1 MRAEWEVVSR
11 MKFGTMS
18 VKSQLLITIVGS
30 IVVTASALTTLAY
43 RAQVLN
49 LERNARRTVRV
60 AAQNRA
66 EAVDRVVDSQ
76 QQRAQ
81 RFLTASAALCGE
93 TTPAGRVA
101 WELGCAQRALREFRL
116 SERARGALL
125 TNDRG
130 RIARSGTAIPVL
142 LPIPTPLARLVE
154 RDGHITYI
162 VQAENAYASVR
173 LQFNLSDLDT
183 LFEQPA
189 GLGESGEVFLQ
200 NSEGAFLTPSRFAV
214 SAPPDFAEGNRSCR
228 SGPSDRTDIDY
239 RGVDII
245 QSTQPVSV
253 FAEPTC
259 VDAHISHDEAL
270 APATVLL
277 ADLVTRAAI
286 FSLVGAVI
294 ALIASYWM
302 SAPVQRLAASARA
315 LQAGD
320 FDRPIPT
327 SGPSEIRALAHA
339 FTAMA
344 AELGEQMAR
353 AQSARHEAEKAN
365 HAKDEFLAV
374 LSHELR
380 TPLTL
385 TLGWTRLLRRQGL
398 DAYQTDRAINA
409 IERSAQTQK
418 RLIEDLLDVSRIV
431 AGRLQLDQNVI
442 QLNDA
447 VGLVLEELRPA
458 AEEKGVLLESEFE
471 PGLAVSAD
479 AIRLQQIMTNL
490 VVNAIKFTPSGGVVR
505 VRAGA
510 IDGQARITVADS
522 GIGIAPEFLPHIFEA
537 FRQADAGPRRA
548 YGGLGLGLSIVRH
561 LVELHGGTITATSDG
576 TGHGS
581 TFEVR
586 LPLASPAVE
595 TVVPARASAA
605 KAPPAYGTP
614 AIRLDTLRVLVV
626 DDDADTRHVV
636 AALLRDAGATVD
648 GAASAAEGHQRLQ
661 TERYSAIVSDL
672 AMPQEDGYSFIRS
685 VRNASPTMPAVALTG
700 LTRREDA
707 TAAYAAG
714 FQVCLAKPLDRDK
727 LIVAIANLTL
737 RKTSQQDGLGDSGRT
752 H

>member
-1 MRAEWEVVSR
+1 

-30 IVVTASALTTLAY
+30 IVVTATALTTLAY

-49 LERNARRTVRV
+49 LERDARRSVRV

-93 TTPAGRVA
+93 TTPAGGVA

-116 SERARGALL
+116 SERARGAVLV
-125 TNDRG
+125 NDRG
-130 RIARSGTAIPVL
+130 RIARSGAALPAT
-142 LPIPTPLARLVE
+142 LPIPSPLARLVD
-154 RDGHITYI
+154 RDGHMTYI
-162 VQAENAYASVR
+162 IQAENAYASVR
-173 LQFNLSDLDT
+173 LQFNVSDLAT

-189 GLGESGEVFLQ
+189 GLGVSGEVFLQ
-200 NSEGAFLTPSRFAV
+200 NSGGTFLTPSRFGGTSV
-214 SAPPDFAEGNRSCR
+214 PPDFAEGNRSCR
-228 SGPSDRTDIDY
+228 SGPSERNDIDY

-245 QSTQPVSV
+245 QSVQPVSA
-253 FAEPTC
+253 FADPTC
-259 VDAHISHDEAL
+259 VDAHVSHDEAL

-277 ADLVTRAAI
+277 ADLVTRAGL
-286 FSLVGAVI
+286 FSVVGVVI

-315 LQAGD
+315 LQSGD

-339 FTAMA
+339 FKAMA
-344 AELGEQMAR
+344 GELGEQMAR
-353 AQSARHEAEKAN
+353 AQTARREAEKAN

-398 DAYQTDRAINA
+398 DAYQTERAISA

-447 VGLVLEELRPA
+447 VGLVMEELRPA
-458 AEEKGVLLESEFE
+458 AEEKGVLLESHFE

-490 VVNAIKFTPSGGVVR
+490 IVNAIKFTPAGGQVT
-505 VRAGA
+505 VRASAAG
-510 IDGQARITVADS
+510 GQAKITVTDS

-548 YGGLGLGLSIVRH
+548 YGGLGLGLSIVQH
-561 LVELHGGTITATSDG
+561 LVELHGGTIEASSEG

-581 TFEVR
+581 SFEVC
-586 LPLASPAVE
+586 LPLASAAVE
-595 TVVPARASAA
+595 TASQTRANAL
-605 KAPPAYGTP
+605 KGAPPPHAAG

-648 GAASAAEGHQRLQ
+648 GAASAAQGHQRLR

-672 AMPQEDGYSFIRS
+672 AMPQEDGYSFIRT
-685 VRNASPTMPAVALTG
+685 VRSASPTMPAVALTG

-727 LIVAIANLTL
+727 LIVAIADLTL
-737 RKTSQQDGLGDSGRT
+737 RKASQQDGLGDSGRT